1 MRGISEPYGDG
12 KLSHNMWDHST
23 QALNSNHYSSTKC
36 ILLTVEGETHIEMPA
51 CQIFQHGYEGWVNSS
66 LINTSYLE
74 KTNQMLK
81 PIDCM
86 WIINVT
92 VGWKVSERLISI
104 HYIYPSVFPSL
115 FILQQ
120 EERCVI
126 FS

>member
-1 MRGISEPYGDG
+1 MR
-12 KLSHNMWDHST
+12 DHST
-23 QALNSNHYSSTKC
+23 QALNSNHHSSTKY
-36 ILLTVEGETHIEMPA
+36 IVLTVEGENHVEMPE
-51 CQIFQHGYEGWVNSS
+51 CQIFLYGYEGWVNSS

-74 KTNQMLK
+74 KTNQMTK

-104 HYIYPSVFPSL
+104 YSFYPSAYPSL

-120 EERCVI
+120 VETCVI

>member
-1 MRGISEPYGDG
+1 MR
-12 KLSHNMWDHST
+12 DHST
-23 QALNSNHYSSTKC
+23 QALNSNRHISTTC
-36 ILLTVEGETHIEMPA
+36 PVLTVEGESHIEMPA
-51 CQIFQHGYEGWVNSS
+51 CQIFLYGYEGWVNSS

-74 KTNQMLK
+74 KTNQLKK

-92 VGWKVSERLISI
+92 VGWKVSELLISI
-104 HYIYPSVFPSL
+104 HSFYLSIYPPL

-120 EERCVI
+120 EGTYVI